1 MQIGTTCQ
9 SYNIGKVYVSSILQS
24 TETSTD
30 IGQII

>member
-1 MQIGTTCQ
+1 MQTGTCQ
-9 SYNIGKVYVSSILQS
+9 SYNTGKVYVSSILQS